1 MITKY
6 SFEIPRESVEKNC
19 LRLTNQ
25 LWKLIPMRE
34 HEEDWHKQLETVI
47 NEIVGFSYVFA
58 TEPLFLQ
65 LLGKLEGLDN
75 QETEFNFIGVKPCP
89 LGLIIV
95 LDILLDYNKDVWEFM
110 INRLFKVVLQKV

>member
-1 MITKY
+1 MHMVSMNQIGIYLRVVMITKY

-58 TEPLFLQ
+58 TEPLFL
-65 LLGKLEGLDN
+65 
-75 QETEFNFIGVKPCP
+75 
-89 LGLIIV
+89 
-95 LDILLDYNKDVWEFM
+95 
-110 INRLFKVVLQKV
+110 

>member
-6 SFEIPRESVEKNC
+6 SFKIPRESVEKNC

-75 QETEFNFIGVKPCP
+75 QETEFNFYRKTVFECIN
-89 LGLIIV
+89 
-95 LDILLDYNKDVWEFM
+95 LLQELSHALWV
-110 INRLFKVVLQKV
+110 

>member
-1 MITKY
+1 MQMVSMNQIGIYLRVVMITKY

-58 TEPLFLQ
+58 TEPLFL
-65 LLGKLEGLDN
+65 
-75 QETEFNFIGVKPCP
+75 
-89 LGLIIV
+89 
-95 LDILLDYNKDVWEFM
+95 
-110 INRLFKVVLQKV
+110 

>member
-75 QETEFNFIGVKPCP
+75 QETEFNFYRKTVFECIN
-89 LGLIIV
+89 
-95 LDILLDYNKDVWEFM
+95 LLQELSHALWV
-110 INRLFKVVLQKV
+110 